1 MSETTC
7 PRDDDAARAEALFRY
22 RVLGPL
28 LDTRAVATLRARVAE
43 VAATRHLHPSRGE
56 IAISARSL
64 WTWLRRFRAGG
75 IEALR
80 PQHRSDRGCLRALDR
95 PMLERAETL
104 RRELPA
110 RWTSTVLDILV
121 REGTVGADKAPHR
134 ATLDRHL
141 RALGASRR
149 QLVVLGTKRTIKM
162 AFDDFGDLWVGDY
175 HHGPKVLAPD
185 GRATTAKLGAFLDH
199 TTRYPVADRWYLSE
213 DLASLRDTLLR
224 ALLTWGVPKIT
235 YTDRGAVYRAE
246 QLAYSL
252 AALDSRLVHS
262 RPYYSQGRGV
272 IERWWQ
278 LADAFQ
284 AEIEARDEL
293 VTLHE
298 LNRLW
303 DAFRT
308 LRYLEVTHSDLGTT
322 PALAIAKVTPKPID
336 PAVAHELFLVRA
348 DRLVH
353 DKDATVS
360 VEGHRFLC
368 DSALRGRKVT
378 VRYDP
383 RDLSSV
389 VVFLDEKRVGRAMP
403 QPIGPVPEP
412 APPQKPK
419 AGPVTD
425 YLAMLRADY
434 DRRLVDAVRPVAYA
448 DLGALDPGFD
458 EPRFLTVVADVT
470 AARVRGPEAAEVH
483 AFWASFGPLPETL
496 VRVALE
502 HAVRLR
508 GTGRHVRVYLAV
520 VRSFVLARLQSPN
533 DPEK

>member
-1 MSETTC
+1 MGRAEDHVHRSRRRL
-7 PRDDDAARAEALFRY
+7 PRRAAR
-22 RVLGPL
+22 L
-28 LDTRAVATLRARVAE
+28 LTRRARLA
-43 VAATRHLHPSRGE
+43 P
-56 IAISARSL
+56 
-64 WTWLRRFRAGG
+64 
-75 IEALR
+75 
-80 PQHRSDRGCLRALDR
+80 RAL
-95 PMLERAETL
+95 A
-104 RRELPA
+104 A
-110 RWTSTVLDILV
+110 VLQP
-121 REGTVGADKAPHR
+121 G
-134 ATLDRHL
+134 
-141 RALGASRR
+141 
-149 QLVVLGTKRTIKM
+149 
-162 AFDDFGDLWVGDY
+162 
-175 HHGPKVLAPD
+175 
-185 GRATTAKLGAFLDH
+185 
-199 TTRYPVADRWYLSE
+199 
-213 DLASLRDTLLR
+213 
-224 ALLTWGVPKIT
+224 
-235 YTDRGAVYRAE
+235 
-246 QLAYSL
+246 
-252 AALDSRLVHS
+252 
-262 RPYYSQGRGV
+262 
-272 IERWWQ
+272 
-278 LADAFQ
+278 
-284 AEIEARDEL
+284 
-293 VTLHE
+293 
-298 LNRLW
+298 LW